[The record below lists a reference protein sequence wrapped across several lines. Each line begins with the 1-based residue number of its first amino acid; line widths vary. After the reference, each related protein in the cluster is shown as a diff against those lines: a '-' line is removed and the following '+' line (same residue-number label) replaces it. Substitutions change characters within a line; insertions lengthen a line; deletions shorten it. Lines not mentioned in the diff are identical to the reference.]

1 MSSIEVNSSTDF
13 DIDGYNL
20 IWATWAALNLQLQ
33 AHGVMKSPYA
43 ERNWRNFS
51 SVQLRYYVWPVWNF
65 TKRFYTILKIR
76 AGLSAV
82 AASCQCQILS
92 GEPTIPGKLLG
103 SRVLTLQE
111 VAMPDQQNRGD
122 IWELHRS
129 AVEHSDAPCHPLQ
142 VLCQPHCCTP
152 VAPDMALAIQ
162 DMLLAAF
169 VQAYLVPPFLLWKSS
184 FIKAVS
190 VQLAQ
195 RHYSKAYDWTL
206 PCRQIARYFYFLW
219 YLFHPVTPAF
229 TQTFSL
235 MWAKMLSFMNFQND
249 DMIRQW
255 VIQLLVL

>member
-65 TKRFYTILKIR
+65 TKRFYAILKIR

-103 SRVLTLQE
+103 SRVDTAGGGNARPAEQRWYMRAAQKCCGAQWCSLPSLTS
-111 VAMPDQQNRGD
+111 VVP
-122 IWELHRS
+122 
-129 AVEHSDAPCHPLQ
+129 APLLYSCSTRHGFSNTRHASSS
-142 VLCQPHCCTP
+142 LC
-152 VAPDMALAIQ
+152 
-162 DMLLAAF
+162 
-169 VQAYLVPPFLLWKSS
+169 SS
-184 FIKAVS
+184 
-190 VQLAQ
+190 LPGT
-195 RHYSKAYDWTL
+195 TL
-206 PCRQIARYFYFLW
+206 FTLEEF
-219 YLFHPVTPAF
+219 FH
-229 TQTFSL
+229 
-235 MWAKMLSFMNFQND
+235 
-249 DMIRQW
+249 
-255 VIQLLVL
+255 